1 MPPPQAGYYR
11 IADKLLVSKCPKLLV
26 SKCPKTTSLKK
37 KRGEG
42 ELYKMKE
49 K

>member
-11 IADKLLVSKCPKLLV
+11 IADKLLVSKR
-26 SKCPKTTSLKK
+26 PKTTSLKK